1 MNNLWT
7 IFCAFIVLMCV
18 GLIIHQVSLWL
29 DFEWPKIQEARAK
42 KKALQKYGIDYH
54 KKNSFYK

>member
-1 MNNLWT
+1 MNN
-7 IFCAFIVLMCV
+7 IYAIAHAFIILMLV
-18 GLIIHQVSLWL
+18 GLAVHQVSLWL

-42 KKALQKYGIDYH
+42 KKALQKYGLDYH